1 MCLKIAL
8 GSRSFFE
15 DTSITEGQIAEY
27 KRDLKFFI
35 NLRTIVKQDAQETV
49 DYSAYEDQIRRLVD
63 RYVVGEDVENVDG
76 VLIVNELGNQQAAE
90 TWSPEKTRN
99 ETDIIRSRVRKTIEQ
114 ELADDPYAQLFF
126 SDLLKRAI
134 AEASAL
140 FDHPYKQYILFK
152 DLEEKLASKSIDDL
166 PKRLEGHRHAS
177 AYFGIIRLE
186 IGDAVANGDE
196 QEEFIRAALGMEK
209 SVESAIAENSLN
221 PANIE
226 AAIRKALLPRL
237 FGLIGLDKAKVITE
251 KVVEVTR
258 VGLGR
263 GSGAK
268 K

>member
-1 MCLKIAL
+1 M
-8 GSRSFFE
+8 
-15 DTSITEGQIAEY
+15 
-27 KRDLKFFI
+27 
-35 NLRTIVKQDAQETV
+35 
-49 DYSAYEDQIRRLVD
+49 
-63 RYVVGEDVENVDG
+63 
-76 VLIVNELGNQQAAE
+76 
-90 TWSPEKTRN
+90 
-99 ETDIIRSRVRKTIEQ
+99 
-114 ELADDPYAQLFF
+114 
-126 SDLLKRAI
+126 
-134 AEASAL
+134 
-140 FDHPYKQYILFK
+140 
-152 DLEEKLASKSIDDL
+152 
-166 PKRLEGHRHAS
+166 
-177 AYFGIIRLE
+177 E